1 MGLSL
6 NIRLTGKFRNIKPE
20 LETAMR
26 GVSVG
31 LDPLETVP
39 QSFYYE
45 NLLDQSS
52 YDTMGRT
59 PGLITIELGKKNPFN
74 VFEKGYFESLEM
86 SQVGQGISARKI
98 EEKIGENEPNPYYFN
113 RHILTYY
120 FGNRTN
126 FEEDYV
132 ESDFSVKYVSDL
144 SDKYLKT
151 FNQILSTFKITK

>member
-1 MGLSL
+1 
-6 NIRLTGKFRNIKPE
+6 
-20 LETAMR
+20 
-26 GVSVG
+26 
-31 LDPLETVP
+31 
-39 QSFYYE
+39 
-45 NLLDQSS
+45 
-52 YDTMGRT
+52 
-59 PGLITIELGKKNPFN
+59 
-74 VFEKGYFESLEM
+74 M

-132 ESDFSVKYVSDL
+132 ESDFSVKYVSNL

-151 FNQILSTFKITK
+151 FNPNSIYF